1 MDIRVNGDRL
11 WSSLMEMAELGA
23 LPGGGSCRLAL
34 TDADVDARDLF
45 VKWCREAGCDIAIDQ
60 AGNIFATRP
69 GRNADAPAIATG
81 SHLDTQPHG
90 GRFDGVLGV
99 LAGLEVVR
107 TLNDAGIE
115 TEKPVAAVNW
125 TNEEGVRF
133 PRGILGS
140 AAYIGAIDVDSLH
153 ALQSTDG
160 HVLGDELRRS
170 GYLGDLA
177 PGAFPMERFYEVHI
191 EQGPV
196 LEREGLPVGIVTAG
210 QGIRWFEVVV
220 DGEDRHA
227 GTTPMDVRRDSL
239 VVAADMIRDLHSLG
253 NDHRPDAR
261 VTVGRLYVEP
271 NAVSTVPGRTRFVID
286 LRHPDSGTLDRLER
300 EIDALCRRAAAAGGC
315 GVTVNRTDRLRR

>member
-1 MDIRVNGDRL
+1 LPRIAGGQRPRRDRARSRPGAADRPAVRDRRAAASQEPDRGARDAARGFVLPRPLRRPLHRLHLAHQGGGDRPVPVGSHRLGTPGILRRVLGAAMDIRVNGDRL

-191 EQGPV
+191 EQGPE
-196 LEREGLPVGIVTAG
+196 LE
-210 QGIRWFEVVV
+210 
-220 DGEDRHA
+220 
-227 GTTPMDVRRDSL
+227 
-239 VVAADMIRDLHSLG
+239 
-253 NDHRPDAR
+253 
-261 VTVGRLYVEP
+261 
-271 NAVSTVPGRTRFVID
+271 
-286 LRHPDSGTLDRLER
+286 
-300 EIDALCRRAAAAGGC
+300 
-315 GVTVNRTDRLRR
+315 